1 MVVPSLDM
9 WGGGDYILGTAEKK
23 SKGCC
28 KIKLVGHE
36 AVARR
41 GAAEAACGKCYC
53 VQYSVHLATWHE
65 EIRRWT
71 GSFLIGV
78 VLLQNPVL
86 RTMWRPLQ
94 RTKKKRNISQARWR
108 PLFFITTYVA
118 A

>member
-1 MVVPSLDM
+1 M
-9 WGGGDYILGTAEKK
+9 
-23 SKGCC
+23 
-28 KIKLVGHE
+28 GHE

-94 RTKKKRNISQARWR
+94 SAVYFSKNEEKKEH
-108 PLFFITTYVA
+108 FTTS
-118 A
+118 